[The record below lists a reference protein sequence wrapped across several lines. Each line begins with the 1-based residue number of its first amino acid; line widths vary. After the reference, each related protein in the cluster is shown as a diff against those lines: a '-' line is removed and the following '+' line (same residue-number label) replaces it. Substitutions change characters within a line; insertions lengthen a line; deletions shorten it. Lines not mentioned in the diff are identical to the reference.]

1 MNELA
6 IQNSKFTIRETGID
20 FLEALSFE
28 EWETLGNKLARV
40 GRSIGMIIGDWINYG
55 EKSYGKTYLEALKST
70 GFDYA
75 TLRDFAYV
83 AKNVELSLRN
93 DNLDYN
99 HHKIVAKLPPEDQ
112 RRWLAAAAKH
122 GLSVRR
128 LRKSVAMGRIVSIDE
143 MQSDPTDKGTVTYM
157 VWINRLSQ
165 WWRKRIESDP
175 VENWDAEDRATLKR
189 DLQPLVDIYNTL
201 PD

>member
-1 MNELA
+1 MKELA
-6 IQNSKFTIRETGID
+6 IANNKFTICETGID

-28 EWETLGNKLARV
+28 EWEKLGNKLARV

-55 EKSYGKTYLEALKST
+55 EKSYGKTYLEALKNT

-83 AKNVELSLRN
+83 AKNVELSCRH
-93 DNLDYN
+93 DNLGFE
-99 HHKIVAKLPPEDQ
+99 HHKIVAKLSPEDQ
-112 RRWLAAAAKH
+112 RRWLDAAEKH
-122 GLSVRR
+122 KLSKRR
-128 LRKSVAMGRIVSIDE
+128 LRKSVILGRIVSIDE
-143 MQSDPTDKGTVTYM
+143 MQSDPADKGNITYM

-165 WWRKRIESDP
+165 WWCKRIEGDP
-175 VENWDAEDRATLKR
+175 VKNWDAEDRATLKR

-201 PD
+201 SE